1 MHLMQEGCSV
11 QVILLSLVIVKELI
25 ILFFEILIF
34 ILWLITYR
42 DIVKCSSCQ
51 GIWVYVMLFR
61 LFVFH
66 FCPRHIQEDNRS
78 IYGLSNA

>member
-1 MHLMQEGCSV
+1 VHLMQEGCSV

-25 ILFFEILIF
+25 TLFFEILTF

-51 GIWVYVMLFR
+51 GI
-61 LFVFH
+61 
-66 FCPRHIQEDNRS
+66 
-78 IYGLSNA
+78 